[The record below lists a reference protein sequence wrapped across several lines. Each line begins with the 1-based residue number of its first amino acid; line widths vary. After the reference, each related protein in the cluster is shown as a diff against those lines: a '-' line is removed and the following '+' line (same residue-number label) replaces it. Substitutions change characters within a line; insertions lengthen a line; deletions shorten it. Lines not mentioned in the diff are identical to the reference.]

1 MRYLRAINADRG
13 AVLGHR
19 IGVADRWWLRLR
31 GLVGRTTLSA
41 DAELDGLMLEPC
53 SGIHMY
59 GMGFA
64 IDVVFLD
71 VDDRVVALHRNL
83 MPGAESRRHPAAR
96 RVLELPAGML
106 RRTGT
111 REGDRIVCA
120 PAAPVGAEA
129 SVSEIRISPVRGV
142 PAPKSAPRSTDTV
155 GAGGES

>member
-1 MRYLRAINADRG
+1 MRYLRAVNSDRN

-31 GLVGRTTLSA
+31 GLVGRTTLA
-41 DAELDGLMLEPC
+41 GDAELDGLLLEPC

-71 VDDRVVALHRNL
+71 ADDRVVALHRNL
-83 MPGAESRRHPAAR
+83 MPGAQSLRHPAAR

-111 REGDRIVCA
+111 REGDRIVCTSAA
-120 PAAPVGAEA
+120 PAGAEA
-129 SVSEIRISPVRGV
+129 SMSTIRVTPSRGV
-142 PAPKSAPRSTDTV
+142 TGRETAPHPTDTV